1 MNTVRIIVGGI
12 ITLVITIAGT
22 FAAVYASKIL
32 LESAPEDINY
42 RVLEESSISVDDTSF
57 AIANISVL
65 NTGGEVSKDVVFTL
79 RYGDGAKIER
89 HSISAQDYLVSE
101 ISTEVNTNSITV
113 TAKQLRPDDK
123 FYLSLVASGTTVEN
137 PKISLVSSNSIG
149 HEYSSETNFRNIEYE
164 NLFPIISS
172 IFAIIFA
179 SLSLLALRKTPFFRR
194 VTPASPNRTSTA
206 FILTMIDEVQLASDL
221 LKAEIAQRGAEPTA
235 LLNWGLIEG
244 LQGNERLSKKLLN
257 SGLWWKNNN
266 HLKALYFFNKSLVE
280 LSKNNISE
288 SANLLKSAFSYK
300 KHEISWYC
308 TISSQIEIGAEKHEQ
323 IKKVT
328 EQNGVVFEKTL
339 PIE

>member
-179 SLSLLALRKTPFFRR
+179 SLSLLALRKTFLQKGYTSF
-194 VTPASPNRTSTA
+194 PNRTSTA

-300 KHEISWYC
+300 NMKLAG
-308 TISSQIEIGAEKHEQ
+308 TARFLRK
-323 IKKVT
+323 
-328 EQNGVVFEKTL
+328 
-339 PIE
+339 